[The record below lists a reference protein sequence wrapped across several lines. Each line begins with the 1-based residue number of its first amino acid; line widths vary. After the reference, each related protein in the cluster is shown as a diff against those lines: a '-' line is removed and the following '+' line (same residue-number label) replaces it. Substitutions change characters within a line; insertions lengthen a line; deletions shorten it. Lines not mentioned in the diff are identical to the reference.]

1 MHQQQGKRLA
11 TPYARAMQSMLPLTP
26 YHPNVPTTQH
36 ESINDLPVHSATLR
50 QAFHPVS
57 ESRHFTRTD
66 AGRVFDPELLP
77 ADARVPHPELVESAK
92 DRLSGM
98 GNTERVALQKE
109 RDEREK
115 EREKQSEE
123 DRRRFL
129 ERSVRRVEPV
139 GGRWEFRFRDVRI
152 DEVVGEKDR
161 RGVGARYGVPHQDRK
176 RGQVKIPKRVDCI

>member
-1 MHQQQGKRLA
+1 
-11 TPYARAMQSMLPLTP
+11 
-26 YHPNVPTTQH
+26 
-36 ESINDLPVHSATLR
+36 
-50 QAFHPVS
+50 
-57 ESRHFTRTD
+57 
-66 AGRVFDPELLP
+66 
-77 ADARVPHPELVESAK
+77 
-92 DRLSGM
+92 M